1 MLEFISNKWQKM
13 LDDTTCQAETQQRG
27 NISPNQAAWLAS
39 CLGIPPWPAAE
50 ARNKMQKEELSSWK
64 KKNILNPQLVPSVSY
79 MHSCSKLLIANLKK
93 DLLPGEE
100 ICLQYGTE
108 LLHILVS
115 PLLVLFLFVWPLL
128 ALFLVIVFFLV
139 IFLLL
144 QLICE
149 F

>member
-1 MLEFISNKWQKM
+1 MTSGGGEKQNAERRAQFLE
-13 LDDTTCQAETQQRG
+13 
-27 NISPNQAAWLAS
+27 
-39 CLGIPPWPAAE
+39 
-50 ARNKMQKEELSSWK
+50 

-115 PLLVLFLFVWPLL
+115 PLLVLFLFV
-128 ALFLVIVFFLV
+128 
-139 IFLLL
+139 
-144 QLICE
+144 
-149 F
+149 